1 MTENHPPRDAQEALG
16 GLGIVKA
23 LALSEVPGFGLKIAP
38 LLKKTLSKT
47 LPQLSASRSRPQVN
61 SSQRKKTN
69 EEALVLLQHKLFAQ
83 VQHDTHA

>member
-38 LLKKTLSKT
+38 LFKKNFI
-47 LPQLSASRSRPQVN
+47 QNSAPALCISITATGN

-83 VQHDTHA
+83 VQRDTHA